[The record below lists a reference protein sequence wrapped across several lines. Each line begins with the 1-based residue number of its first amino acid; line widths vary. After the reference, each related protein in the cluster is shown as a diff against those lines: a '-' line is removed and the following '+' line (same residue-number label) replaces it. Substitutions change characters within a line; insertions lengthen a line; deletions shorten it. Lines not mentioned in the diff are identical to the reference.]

1 MLLVSSLSTTENN
14 GLQVSPK
21 LAKLFI
27 DQITEYQNYHNIV
40 VVSMMQFWPYCF
52 SYGDKVPRTMYGRLF
67 SVVWILTG
75 VCLISIFTAAIT
87 SAITVSSV
95 DPGCKSTQGKRVSN
109 VFLPLL
115 QLKIIWLIVS
125 AAVFLTTY
133 ASWLAGE
140 EQLKVPLWSVSYFPR
155 HCPNHQHVITTP
167 VAIFRVAGLSQRK
180 SCRFFNSGFVLLE
193 WWGAPRELR
202 GGGGG

>member
-1 MLLVSSLSTTENN
+1 MVYGHLVHLPYPVTPTFPFTLLVLLVSSLSTTEKN

-27 DQITEYQNYHNIV
+27 NQITKCQNYHNIV
-40 VVSMMQFWPYCF
+40 IVSLVQFWPYCF
-52 SYGDKVPRTMYGRLF
+52 RYGDKVPRTMYGRLF

-115 QLKIIWLIVS
+115 QLKIIWLIVFS
-125 AAVFLTTY
+125 YGFL
-133 ASWLAGE
+133 
-140 EQLKVPLWSVSYFPR
+140 
-155 HCPNHQHVITTP
+155 NHVRVVI
-167 VAIFRVAGLSQRK
+167 
-180 SCRFFNSGFVLLE
+180 
-193 WWGAPRELR
+193 
-202 GGGGG
+202 GGRRTA

>member
-1 MLLVSSLSTTENN
+1 MSENGAKEAWTWMIVRCSTCFTTIRHHQGQWMCTLKYFPYIFKVVLWSSCTPFMLLVSSLSTTENN
-14 GLQVSPK
+14 GLQISPK

-40 VVSMMQFWPYCF
+40 VVSIMQFWPYCF

-133 ASWLAGE
+133 A
-140 EQLKVPLWSVSYFPR
+140 
-155 HCPNHQHVITTP
+155 
-167 VAIFRVAGLSQRK
+167 
-180 SCRFFNSGFVLLE
+180 
-193 WWGAPRELR
+193 
-202 GGGGG
+202 